1 MIRKVFS
8 IVFFCFSFIAAQTIG
23 PVVSVP
29 KIDYDFS
36 NAPAGTSVEHSFV
49 IYNGGGELLTLKD
62 VKSSCK
68 CITATLDKNEL
79 VPGDSAHVDIVYVS
93 SGKNRPEDT
102 FVTIK
107 TNDPNNP
114 DLKLFVTRAYP
125 DNRPT
130 LSGMPV
136 DSLFR
141 PVAFYP
147 ESEHDFGTIKQGAVV
162 DYIFRVV
169 NKGNN
174 TLNIKNITTSCG
186 CTAAVIKDKNILPG
200 GTGEIR
206 VQFDSSGKI
215 GKVSRTVFI
224 NTNDPKNSRKLLT
237 ITADITQ

>member
-1 MIRKVFS
+1 MIKKVFS
-8 IVFFCFSFIAAQTIG
+8 LVFIFFSLSIAQTVG

-29 KIDYDFS
+29 KINYDFS

-49 IYNGGGELLTLKD
+49 IYNGGGETLTLRD

-68 CITATLDKNEL
+68 CITAALDKNEL

-93 SGKNRPEDT
+93 LGKARPEDT
-102 FVTIK
+102 YVTIK

-114 DLKLFVTRAYP
+114 DLKLFITRAYP

-136 DSLFR
+136 DSSFH

-147 ESEHDFGTIKQGAVV
+147 ENEHDFGVIKQGQVV
-162 DYIFRVV
+162 DYIFKIT

-174 TLNIKNITTSCG
+174 TLNIKDITTSCG
-186 CTAAVIKDKNILPG
+186 CTAAVVKNKNILPG
-200 GTGEIR
+200 DTGEIR

-224 NTNDPKNSRKLLT
+224 TTNDPKNSRKLLT
-237 ITADITQ
+237 INADITK